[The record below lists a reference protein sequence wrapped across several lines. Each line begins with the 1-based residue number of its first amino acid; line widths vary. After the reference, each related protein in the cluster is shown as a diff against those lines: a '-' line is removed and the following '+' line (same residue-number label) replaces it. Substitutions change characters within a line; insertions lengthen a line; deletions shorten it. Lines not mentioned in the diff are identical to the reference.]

1 MQKSIFIITDFKF
14 KKNELVKIKSAFGK
28 PKQYDHATFFN
39 NEPQCL
45 VENSTTNCLILNVLK
60 KEQRGYISINL
71 NNIKKNFILIIIM
84 KSFQYSLLNNLG
96 TSTARIKRN
105 ELIDTKILFTGTIA
119 TAAIY
124 PRELVK
130 SVLIDFPGTAAV
142 IISHNHPSGSN
153 TPSSPDFTITKKIK
167 TALESIDVE
176 LLDHIILGT
185 DFYSF
190 SDHNQI

>member
-28 PKQYDHATFFN
+28 SKQYDHATFFN
-39 NEPQCL
+39 NEPQSL

-71 NNIKKNFILIIIM
+71 NNIKQNFILIIIM

-105 ELIDTKILFTGTIA
+105 ELNDTKIEFIDNKLTILKPLPTPLTIFQKMIKFFLA
-119 TAAIY
+119 LLPVIGSKF
-124 PRELVK
+124 REKLQAE
-130 SVLIDFPGTAAV
+130 L
-142 IISHNHPSGSN
+142 SN
-153 TPSSPDFTITKKIK
+153 K
-167 TALESIDVE
+167 
-176 LLDHIILGT
+176 
-185 DFYSF
+185 
-190 SDHNQI
+190 

>member
-28 PKQYDHATFFN
+28 SKQYDHATFFN

-96 TSTARIKRN
+96 ASNARIKRN
-105 ELIDTKILFTGTIA
+105 ELIDTKIEFIDNKLTILKPLPVPLSIFQKIIKFFLA
-119 TAAIY
+119 LLPVIGSKF
-124 PRELVK
+124 REKLQ
-130 SVLIDFPGTAAV
+130 SEL
-142 IISHNHPSGSN
+142 SN
-153 TPSSPDFTITKKIK
+153 K
-167 TALESIDVE
+167 
-176 LLDHIILGT
+176 
-185 DFYSF
+185 
-190 SDHNQI
+190 